1 MSQAGSHLNSV
12 STQAPPRRCRVWL
25 FRLVAVALSLLSL
38 LVLEIGLRILGLG
51 YDTRLVVPVVGGAP
65 EGTHRINPHADRAYF
80 RAMDVVGPE
89 PRHFL
94 LPKPR
99 GLYRIL
105 VVGGSTVAGFPYP
118 FELAL
123 PRHLEVVLR
132 QQSPDR
138 QFEVLNAGIT
148 AISTHSEV
156 DIVRQGLVCAPD
168 LIVVH
173 SGHNEFYGAGGEA
186 SHASGVAPRLYPLLE
201 ILRRQRLYQFAESSV
216 HRPRKAHL
224 LETLPADIAIPL
236 DGPVFARAQE
246 SYEAH
251 LRDMVEIAV
260 RARIPILLTTVP
272 GNLRD
277 QSPMNSL
284 ARSDLDERQQR
295 EQAERR
301 KAAARHF
308 SYREFEAAL
317 AELRAARQLDPTSA
331 LLAYR
336 EAQCLERLGQRQ
348 AAAEAYVRACDLDG
362 CRFRAPSAFHAAVQ
376 RVASAGS
383 DTVLFCDVAGRLSEQ
398 SALPVPGD
406 DFFLEHV
413 HYNFFLE
420 HVHYNLEG
428 NWRVAL
434 ILGQF
439 IQKQVLRAD
448 WHPARVPTDE
458 RRDALLGVTR
468 LDDLAAD
475 TFTLMAVQA
484 WPLKLAPD
492 SSVQIER
499 VKTRLRQHYASLSA
513 LDRQIFTDLSLDA
526 IQEDLLVSMGDGYRA
541 AGREDLTQEMF
552 RRHRQRRPWEAARV
566 GGVAEA
572 SKE

>member
-12 STQAPPRRCRVWL
+12 PTQARPRRRRVWL
-25 FRLVAVALSLLSL
+25 FRLVAAALSLLSL

-51 YDTRLVVPVVGGAP
+51 YDTRLVVPVVGGVP

-132 QQSPDR
+132 QQAPDR

-148 AISTHSEV
+148 ALSTHSEV
-156 DIVRQGLVCAPD
+156 DIVRQGLACAPD

-201 ILRRQRLYQFAESSV
+201 ILRRQRLFQLAESCV

-236 DGPVFARAQE
+236 DGPVFARAQG

-284 ARSDLDERQQR
+284 ARSDLSELQRR
-295 EQAERR
+295 EQAERQ

-308 SYREFEAAL
+308 SYGEFEAAL
-317 AELRAARQLDPTSA
+317 AELRAARRLDPTSA

-336 EAQCLERLGQRQ
+336 AAQCLERVGQRQ
-348 AAAEAYVRACDLDG
+348 AAAEAYVLACDLDG
-362 CRFRAPSAFHAAVQ
+362 CRFRAPRAFRAAVQ
-376 RVASAGS
+376 RVASAGP
-383 DTVLFCDVAGRLSEQ
+383 DTVWFCDVAALLGQQ

-406 DFFLEHV
+406 D
-413 HYNFFLE
+413 FFLE

-448 WHPARVPTDE
+448 WHPARVPDDE

-492 SSVQIER
+492 SSLQTER
-499 VKTRLRQHYASLSA
+499 VKTRLRQDYASLSP

-526 IQEDLLVSMGDGYRA
+526 IQQDLLVSMGDGYRA
-541 AGREDLTQEMF
+541 AGREDLAQEMF

-566 GGVAEA
+566 GGAVEA
-572 SKE
+572 PE